1 MTTQTRTPNLEE
13 VEAII
18 QQARRERA
26 LLITGLLRRLFHRPA
41 RTPLATVHTT

>member
-1 MTTQTRTPNLEE
+1 MTTETRTPNIEE

-26 LLITGLLRRLFHRPA
+26 AVISGLLRRLFHRPA
-41 RTPLATVHTT
+41 RTPFGTAHTT